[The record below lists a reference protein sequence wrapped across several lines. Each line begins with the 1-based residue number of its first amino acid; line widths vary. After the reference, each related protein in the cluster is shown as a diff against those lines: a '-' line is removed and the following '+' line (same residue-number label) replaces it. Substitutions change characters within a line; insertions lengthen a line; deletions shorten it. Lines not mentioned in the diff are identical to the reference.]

1 MGALTR
7 VCAAVLGG
15 VLLLT
20 LAAAASARAPR
31 PALDRSYK
39 QVCKQAKP
47 GFMHCNAEVAVRS
60 GKPVAFKAAPGFGY
74 GPADLQKAY
83 GMTSATGTK
92 GGDQTIAIIDA
103 FDAPRA
109 EADLAVYRAKYG
121 LPPCTSANGCF
132 RKVDQNGGT
141 SFPPTE
147 RSWAQEIALDL
158 DMASAMCPH
167 CKLMLVEASSA
178 SAASLATAANTAA
191 ALGATQISNSYGGPE
206 FPSET
211 YFEQYYNHRG
221 VAVVASSGDSGFGVE
236 YPAASAYVTAVGGT
250 SLVRDSSP
258 RGWSETAWA
267 GAGSGCSAYIA
278 KPAWQADS
286 GCPTRAVSDVSAV
299 ADPGTGVAA
308 FDSGSGGW
316 GVYGGTSAAAP
327 LVAGAYA
334 LTGSAAGANY
344 SAFAYQN
351 PGAFRDVV
359 SGGNGP
365 CSLIYLCTAGIGF
378 DGPTGV
384 GTPNGGDTTP
394 APAGNT
400 AVKPALPSVKISRN
414 SLRVTRSGALRLR
427 LSCPT
432 GAACSGK
439 LVLRTR
445 AHGSR
450 VTLSIGKRGFY
461 VPAGKSRTVT
471 VRLTK
476 RVRAMLDRHRKLQVS
491 AAAAS
496 LDTEHSAAAA
506 TFVVRAAKATR
517 S

>member
-1 MGALTR
+1 MR

-15 VLLLT
+15 VLLLSI
-20 LAAAASARAPR
+20 AAAASAREHA
-31 PALDRSYK
+31 PALDRDYK
-39 QVCKQAKP
+39 PVCKQANP

-60 GKPVAFKAAPGFGY
+60 GKPVAIKAASGFGY

-83 GMTSATGTK
+83 GMTSAAATK

-103 FDAPRA
+103 YDAPRA

-132 RKVDQNGGT
+132 RKVDQNGGQ
-141 SFPPTE
+141 SFPQTE

-167 CKLMLVEASSA
+167 CKLLLVEASSA

-211 YFEQYYNHRG
+211 YFEQYYNHQG

-236 YPAASAYVTAVGGT
+236 YPAASSYVTAVGGT

-267 GAGSGCSAYIA
+267 GAGSGCSAYVP
-278 KPAWQADS
+278 KPAWQTDTGCATRSVADV
-286 GCPTRAVSDVSAV
+286 AAV

-327 LVAGAYA
+327 LVAGIYA
-334 LTGSAAGANY
+334 LLGPSTAANY
-344 SAFAYQN
+344 GAFAYQN
-351 PGAFRDVV
+351 PAAFRDVT

-365 CSLIYLCTAGIGF
+365 CSLTYLCNAGVGF

-384 GTPNGGDTTP
+384 GTPNGGDATQ
-394 APAGNT
+394 APATGDSNT
-400 AVKPALPSVKISRN
+400 KPALPSVKISRK
-414 SLRVTRSGALRLR
+414 SMRVTRAGSLRLR

-450 VTLSIGKRGFY
+450 TVSIANRGFY
-461 VPAGKSRTVT
+461 VPAGSSRTVT

-476 RVRAMLDRHRKLQVS
+476 RVRAMLAKSRKLQVS

-506 TFVVRAAKATR
+506 TFLVLAR
-517 S
+517 

>member
-1 MGALTR
+1 MR

-15 VLLLT
+15 VLLLS

-31 PALDRSYK
+31 PALDHSYK

-60 GKPVAFKAAPGFGY
+60 HKAFAAASGFGY

-83 GMTSATGTK
+83 GMTSAAATR

-103 FDAPRA
+103 YDAPRA

-121 LPPCTSANGCF
+121 LPPCASANGCF
-132 RKVDQNGGT
+132 RKVDQNGGA
-141 SFPPTE
+141 SFPQTE

-167 CKLMLVEASSA
+167 CKLLLVEASSA

-211 YFEQYYNHRG
+211 YFEQYYNHKG
-221 VAVVASSGDSGFGVE
+221 VSVVASSGDSGFGVE

-267 GAGSGCSAYIA
+267 GAGSGCSAYIL
-278 KPAWQADS
+278 KPAWQTDT
-286 GCPTRAVSDVSAV
+286 GCATRAVADVSAV

-327 LVAGAYA
+327 LVAGSYA
-334 LTGSAAGANY
+334 LMGNAAGADY
-344 SAFAYQN
+344 GSYAYQN

-384 GTPNGGDTTP
+384 GTPNGGDAVQ
-394 APAGNT
+394 APSGNT
-400 AVKPALPSVKISRN
+400 AAKPALPSVKISRN
-414 SLRVTRSGALRLR
+414 SLRVTRSGTLRLR
-427 LSCPT
+427 LSCPA

-476 RVRAMLDRHRKLQVS
+476 RVRAMLDRSRKLQVS

-506 TFVVRAAKATR
+506 TFLLRAPKATR